1 METLFWILFWREEYS
16 LHGQNFLRYP
26 IFFVGRFN
34 QNEKLVMSYNH
45 MVAPYKLS
53 TKTIGEIVDEA
64 ADKYGDKEALVFFSD
79 NIRMS
84 FRQFKEKVRSI
95 LQLNIHWSSCDS
107 DLSRGFLGIPFLL
120 AQQVVLERL
129 CSTQ

>member
-1 METLFWILFWREEYS
+1 
-16 LHGQNFLRYP
+16 
-26 IFFVGRFN
+26 
-34 QNEKLVMSYNH
+34 MSYNH

-95 LQLNIHWSSCDS
+95 LQLNIH
-107 DLSRGFLGIPFLL
+107 
-120 AQQVVLERL
+120 
-129 CSTQ
+129 